1 MIIGNATTCIGSYK
15 PLLVSIQNPFLRPF
29 FVPGGHYLV
38 IFSPRRMT
46 LAATVSVY
54 DMGHSLSCNC
64 NEISS
69 IGLPIEAGYE
79 DWSSFTVQPRQ
90 MAWALR
96 FSCLACKCMSISF
109 VLW

>member
-79 DWSSFTVQPRQ
+79 DWSSFTVQATPDGIG
-90 MAWALR
+90 LKILLS
-96 FSCLACKCMSISF
+96 SCFRL
-109 VLW
+109 